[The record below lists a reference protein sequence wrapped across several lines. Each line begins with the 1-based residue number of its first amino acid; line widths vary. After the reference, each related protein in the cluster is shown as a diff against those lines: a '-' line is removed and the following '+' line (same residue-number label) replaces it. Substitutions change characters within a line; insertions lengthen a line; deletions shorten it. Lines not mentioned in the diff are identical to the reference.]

1 VPRRLL
7 AVALFAAACSSSAPI
22 VRVFV
27 ANTADDT
34 VSVIDG
40 ALDRETQIIAVGPS
54 PQAIALD
61 PNEPVVAVSN
71 GGASTVTLID
81 PIALTVKGEPVKVGR
96 RPEGVAFSRD
106 GALLFAASPVDLS
119 VAVIDTATRAPRR
132 GPIPFAKQPQ
142 RVTATPDGRLLVT
155 LHDEAGEIALV
166 DPVAGTV
173 LATAAVGPFPSDVVV
188 TPDGKRVLASSFDAQ
203 MLTVLDATTLARL
216 DQYRI
221 QVGSGLVC
229 HPTKPLLFSLLG
241 FEGEVAIVDLDARK
255 EIASITAGA
264 GPTYSAITADGRTL
278 YVVNND
284 ANNVVKVDTEKRQ
297 AVVRI
302 AVGAEPAGAVVYTS
316 R

>member
-1 VPRRLL
+1 MRRPLL
-7 AVALFAAACSSSAPI
+7 ATALLVAACSSSAPV

-40 ALDRETQIIAVGPS
+40 AQDREIQIIAVGPS
-54 PQAIALD
+54 PQGIALD
-61 PNEPVVAVSN
+61 PNEPAIAVSD
-71 GGASTVTLID
+71 GGASSVTLID
-81 PIALTVKGEPVKVGR
+81 PIGLAVAGDPVKVGR

-106 GALLFAASPVDLS
+106 GALLFAASPVDKS
-119 VAVIDTATRAPRR
+119 VAVIDMATRTPRR
-132 GPIPFAKQPQ
+132 APVPFAKQPQ

-155 LHDEAGEIALV
+155 LHDEAGEVALV
-166 DPVAGTV
+166 DPAAGAV

-203 MLTVLDATTLARL
+203 TLTVLDATTLARL
-216 DQYRI
+216 DQYPI

-229 HPTKPLLFSLLG
+229 HPTKPLVFSLLG
-241 FEGEVAIVDLDARK
+241 FEGEVGIVDLEARK

-264 GPTYSAITADGRTL
+264 GTTYSAITPDGHTL
-278 YVVNND
+278 YAVNND
-284 ANNVVKVDTEKRQ
+284 ANNVVKIDVDQRR

-302 AVGAEPAGAVVYTS
+302 AVGAEPVGAVVYTG